1 MWAPENLLFSPPF
14 YVCVVLCHYSISM
27 EVPDGALVAVVGSVG
42 SGKSSL
48 LSAILGEMEKLKG
61 SVNVKVSLCEYQSP
75 RLSIKVDLCRMYQF
89 QTEYFVYVLV
99 ICQKERS

>member
-1 MWAPENLLFSPPF
+1 M
-14 YVCVVLCHYSISM
+14 CVVVCRYSISM

-61 SVNVKVSLCEYQSP
+61 SVNVKVSQCECYSHQ
-75 RLSIKVDLCRMYQF
+75 V
-89 QTEYFVYVLV
+89 
-99 ICQKERS
+99 